1 MIYKY
6 DDKEFKLVPR
16 TRKVIDLTE
25 RLKAK
30 NLNELIFGGLTDINL
45 KVLAELIK
53 AFAEYEGKKS
63 VFSSIDTVYDYL
75 DDLKENENMTYEDI
89 YKEVIKVTNEMG
101 FFKKKMD
108 ERELETEMNSPMI
121 NIDFKEIVKESAQK
135 AVDTIAQE
143 EFKGYLG

>member
-1 MIYKY
+1 MNFVYKE
-6 DDKEFKLVPR
+6 KEFKLIPR
-16 TRKVIDLTE
+16 TRKVIDLTD
-25 RLKAK
+25 RLKTK
-30 NLNELIFGGLTDINL
+30 NLNELIFGGLTDVNL

-53 AFAEYEGKKS
+53 SFAEYEDSKP
-63 VFSSIDTVYDYL
+63 VFSSLTVVYDYL
-75 DDLKENENMTYEDI
+75 DDLKAEEDTSYEEI

-108 ERELETEMNSPMI
+108 EKELETAINSPMI
-121 NIDFKEIVKESAQK
+121 NIDFQEIVKESAQK